1 MGIEYE
7 ADLRQAD
14 KLIREF
20 NLMGLRVWALPGR
33 SLRQHN
39 VMVIAVYFSAIS
51 TLRSIAGMS
60 KYVSSDR
67 SEIQYVA
74 TGMCLWMAY
83 PTERAL
89 AALKRLGRVWE
100 RSPRLACHFPWHFS
114 YAFYKDSRKET
125 GVLGGP
131 GRSWDLSKDP
141 NKILAKS

>member
-60 KYVSSDR
+60 KYVSSGT
-67 SEIQYVA
+67 SEIHYVA

-89 AALKRLGRVWE
+89 AALKRLGGVWE
-100 RSPRLACHFPWHFS
+100 RSPRLACHFP
-114 YAFYKDSRKET
+114 
-125 GVLGGP
+125 
-131 GRSWDLSKDP
+131 
-141 NKILAKS
+141 